1 MEYLFWKSNRKFV
14 KSEYWSNI
22 RKREQNKIEV
32 EREAVLESIY
42 SKFTEVKIRIFETS
56 THEKNKRLSRAVNRG
71 EKVRGKSREEKLI

>member
-42 SKFTEVKIRIFETS
+42 SKFTEVKIRILKLPHMKKTKDSQEQS
-56 THEKNKRLSRAVNRG
+56 TE
-71 EKVRGKSREEKLI
+71 GKSKRQK